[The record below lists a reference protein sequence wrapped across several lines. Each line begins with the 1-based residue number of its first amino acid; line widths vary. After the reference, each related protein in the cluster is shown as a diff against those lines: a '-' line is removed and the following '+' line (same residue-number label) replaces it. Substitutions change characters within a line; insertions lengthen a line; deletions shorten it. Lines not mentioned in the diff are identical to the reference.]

1 MATDGPSGWSTRT
14 LFELADYQNGMAF
27 RPTDTRGDGLPI
39 IKIAELNGG
48 IGPST
53 GRAKGEV
60 DARKVIHS
68 GDLLFAWSGSVGV
81 YRWSGPE
88 AVLNQHIFKVTS
100 RNGVDQRFLQY
111 LLESQLPTFQRLV
124 DDQAT
129 TMGHVKVSDLKRLKV
144 LVPPLPEQRAIASIL
159 GSLDDD
165 ILIRQG
171 GESGGLKRLFKHLMK
186 RLLSGEWSVD
196 HAKEWLRTTR
206 PTVQAYDDKIELNRR
221 MNQTLEE
228 IARAL
233 FKFWFVDFGP
243 VRAKAEGRWKKGES
257 LPGMPADMWD
267 LWPSEFEESELGGI
281 PKGWKATGLLEIAS
295 LLSGGTPSTA
305 EPSYWEGGI
314 PWASGK
320 DVASAHGG
328 FLLQTERTVSQDGVN
343 HSHTSLLP
351 ARTVVIT
358 ARGTVGSLAVLAE
371 PMCISQTS
379 YGLKANGGVPDT
391 FLRYT
396 VENAIEGL
404 QQESYGTIFD
414 TITTRNLRETRIV
427 LPSRDALVAF
437 ASRVDPLS
445 DRVLLNL
452 KETRTLT
459 NTRDTLL
466 PKLLSGE
473 IRVPVNGGR

>member
-159 GSLDDD
+159 GSLDD
-165 ILIRQG
+165 
-171 GESGGLKRLFKHLMK
+171 
-186 RLLSGEWSVD
+186 
-196 HAKEWLRTTR
+196 
-206 PTVQAYDDKIELNRR
+206 KIELNRR

-267 LWPSEFEESELGGI
+267 LWPSGFEESEIGEI
-281 PKGWKATGLLEIAS
+281 PKGWKVAPLSEAIEVNPPRHLPRGTRAPYVDMGSLPTSSARVTGWVPREFGSGTKFENGDTLVARITPCLENGKTAFVDFLENSQVGWGSTEFIVLRARPS
-295 LLSGGTPSTA
+295 LPPPFTYLVARTPEFRSHLIQNMSGTSGRQRAPAECLDSYPMAWPTA
-305 EPSYWEGGI
+305 
-314 PWASGK
+314 
-320 DVASAHGG
+320 DVAMR
-328 FLLQTERTVSQDGVN
+328 F
-343 HSHTSLLP
+343 
-351 ARTVVIT
+351 
-358 ARGTVGSLAVLAE
+358 GS
-371 PMCISQTS
+371 
-379 YGLKANGGVPDT
+379 
-391 FLRYT
+391 T
-396 VENAIEGL
+396 VEPWFNLMRKADA
-404 QQESYGTIFD
+404 ESGT
-414 TITTRNLRETRIV
+414 LAQ
-427 LPSRDALVAF
+427 LRDA
-437 ASRVDPLS
+437 
-445 DRVLLNL
+445 
-452 KETRTLT
+452 
-459 NTRDTLL
+459 LL

-473 IRVPVNGGR
+473 IRVPLDGGQ

>member
-14 LFELADYQNGMAF
+14 LFELADYQNGIAF

-159 GSLDDD
+159 GSLDD
-165 ILIRQG
+165 
-171 GESGGLKRLFKHLMK
+171 
-186 RLLSGEWSVD
+186 
-196 HAKEWLRTTR
+196 
-206 PTVQAYDDKIELNRR
+206 KIELNRR

-267 LWPSEFEESELGGI
+267 LWPSEFEDSEIGGI
-281 PKGWKATGLLEIAS
+281 PKGWGVMTLES
-295 LLSGGTPSTA
+295 LCSSITNGGTPRRA
-305 EPSYWEGGI
+305 ESKYWESGHI
-314 PWASGK
+314 PWFKTGELRDGPLIDSEEHISEDGLRDSACRLWKRDTVLIALYASPTVGRLGLLK
-320 DVASAHGG
+320 TEATANQACSALSARPEVGYAFLFQTLLCARDGLIQVAVGSAQQNISQEVIRNYPVLAPPPE
-328 FLLQTERTVSQDGVN
+328 FTSEFQARTAPLYDAMTMGLRQSAVL
-343 HSHTSLLP
+343 SLL
-351 ARTVVIT
+351 
-358 ARGTVGSLAVLAE
+358 
-371 PMCISQTS
+371 
-379 YGLKANGGVPDT
+379 
-391 FLRYT
+391 
-396 VENAIEGL
+396 
-404 QQESYGTIFD
+404 
-414 TITTRNLRETRIV
+414 
-427 LPSRDALVAF
+427 RDA
-437 ASRVDPLS
+437 
-445 DRVLLNL
+445 
-452 KETRTLT
+452 
-459 NTRDTLL
+459 LL

-473 IRVPVNGGR
+473 IRVRLDGGQ